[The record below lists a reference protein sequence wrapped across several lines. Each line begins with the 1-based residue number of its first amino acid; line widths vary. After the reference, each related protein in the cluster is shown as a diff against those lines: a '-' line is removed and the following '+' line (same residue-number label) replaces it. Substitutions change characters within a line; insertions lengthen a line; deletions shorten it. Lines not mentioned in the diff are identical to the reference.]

1 MDERAR
7 FEAWWLAAP
16 EGGSSYEQVYGRSY
30 REVAYL
36 AWAMAAEVTAEQT
49 LKPLLLPKSY
59 GGSTFSTW
67 GDQKEGCTVCL
78 HFTDAKEAEEWV
90 NRLTD
95 RWDAARSSM
104 ERK

>member
-1 MDERAR
+1 MDDSDEIRAILR
-7 FEAWWLAAP
+7 KHDPELDGPNTEVFYHQWLIEA
-16 EGGSSYEQVYGRSY
+16 VRSY
-30 REVAYL
+30 
-36 AWAMAAEVTAEQT
+36 AEEA

-67 GDQKEGCTVCL
+67 GDQKEGCTVCF

-95 RWDAARSSM
+95 RWDAAKLSTSM
-104 ERK
+104 DV